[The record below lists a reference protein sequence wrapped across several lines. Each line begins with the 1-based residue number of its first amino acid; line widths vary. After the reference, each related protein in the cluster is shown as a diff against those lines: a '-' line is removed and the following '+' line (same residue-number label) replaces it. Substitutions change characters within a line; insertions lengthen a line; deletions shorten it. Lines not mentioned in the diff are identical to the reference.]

1 MGKRVVAIKKKKADR
16 EKRFDLEKHLEEEH
30 HDLGRGDMLRDAILG
45 GQDGLVNVLGVI
57 LGVAAATL
65 DAKIVIIAGLAAT
78 FAESVSMGA
87 VAYTSTK
94 AEQDFYHS
102 QYEKEKR
109 EVNMGS
115 PTEVEEVRE
124 LYRRK
129 GFTGKLLDQI
139 VRKITS
145 DKKVW
150 LDFMMQEELQLGR
163 PELKNALKSAVVVG
177 VAAIIGSL
185 VPLAAF
191 LFLPIQ
197 TAIYAAMVLSAAV
210 LFAAGVVKAEL
221 TTGSAWKTGL
231 EMTAIGMVSALI
243 GYAIGAWLGVALT

>member
-1 MGKRVVAIKKKKADR
+1 MGKRVVAIKKKKKNG

-109 EVNMGS
+109 EVEMGS

-129 GFTGKLLDQI
+129 GFSGKLLDD
-139 VRKITS
+139 VVKKITS
-145 DKKVW
+145 NKKVW
-150 LDFMMQEELQLGR
+150 LDFMMHEELRLDR
-163 PELKNALKSAVVVG
+163 PDGDSPTKSAFIVG
-177 VAAIIGSL
+177 VSAFIGSL
-185 VPLAAF
+185 IPLTGF
-191 LFLPIQ
+191 FFLP
-197 TAIYAAMVLSAAV
+197 V
-210 LFAAGVVKAEL
+210 
-221 TTGSAWKTGL
+221 
-231 EMTAIGMVSALI
+231 
-243 GYAIGAWLGVALT
+243 